1 MSLLILLI
9 DPLLEVVESL
19 HNRLDEDLIAKEL
32 TQHEADTEDGFPEP
46 SDVGK

>member
-46 SDVGK
+46 SDIGK